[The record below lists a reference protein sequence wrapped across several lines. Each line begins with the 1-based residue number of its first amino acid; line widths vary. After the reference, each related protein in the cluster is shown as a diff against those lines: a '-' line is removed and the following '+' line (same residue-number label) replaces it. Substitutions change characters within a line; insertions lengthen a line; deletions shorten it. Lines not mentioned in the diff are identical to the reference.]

1 MSEHQESAPRS
12 ASPIRDM
19 QSFVGGL
26 VLLGFV
32 VLGWIAGANLPWGA
46 LNSIGPGLLPRVV
59 LILIAGVGV
68 TLIVHAFLGDGP
80 RVLLRDFSGILALAA
95 LTLVAV
101 ILGAVLGLAGLG
113 EVLGLPP
120 FALVFCIIYALTLI
134 ALARLQR
141 QPSRLARPHRVARA
155 AVPDWR
161 ADRVC
166 ADRAQRRTSDR
177 RAAAGADLGR
187 GVGRDALPRTHHLRH
202 RDDGAVHRRVQIRA
216 QPADARVDHSRL
228 HLHLSGSV

>member
-1 MSEHQESAPRS
+1 LNEHQESAPRS
-12 ASPIRDM
+12 TSSIRDM

-32 VLGWIAGANLPWGA
+32 ALGWIAGANLSWGA

-113 EVLGLPP
+113 DILGLPP

-134 ALARLQR
+134 ALLVYNGNHPGWLDRTGLRGPLFLIGGLIAFALTVRSVGLLIAA
-141 QPSRLARPHRVARA
+141 PLLALISGA
-155 AVPDWR
+155 ASEETRFRELIIFAIVMT
-161 ADRVC
+161 ALC
-166 ADRAQRRTSDR
+166 I
-177 RAAAGADLGR
+177 
-187 GVGRDALPRTHHLRH
+187 GVFKYALNLPM
-202 RDDGAVHRRVQIRA
+202 
-216 QPADARVDHSRL
+216 PALVIP
-228 HLHLSGSV
+228 GYIYI